1 MTVRYFMLQ
10 SHYRNTLDFSN
21 EALQAAE
28 KGYKKLMGSLA
39 TLDKIN
45 PSDVSSVDIDKL
57 EKNCY
62 AAMDDDFSSP
72 VLIAHLF
79 DAVRIINS
87 CNDNS
92 ETITSED
99 LEKLKNLMHTFVFDI
114 MGLTDETKNLSGG
127 NVIEGLMSLILDI
140 RMTARENKDWST
152 SDKIRDELKAVGVE
166 IKDTKTGAEW
176 RI

>member
-1 MTVRYFMLQ
+1 MLQ
-10 SHYRNTLDFSN
+10 W
-21 EALQAAE
+21 
-28 KGYKKLMGSLA
+28 MM
-39 TLDKIN
+39 I
-45 PSDVSSVDIDKL
+45 
-57 EKNCY
+57 
-62 AAMDDDFSSP
+62 SSP

-99 LEKLKNLMHTFVFDI
+99 LGKLKNLMHTFVFDI

-140 RMTARENKDWST
+140 RMTARE
-152 SDKIRDELKAVGVE
+152 
-166 IKDTKTGAEW
+166 KTEYF
-176 RI
+176 RQNT